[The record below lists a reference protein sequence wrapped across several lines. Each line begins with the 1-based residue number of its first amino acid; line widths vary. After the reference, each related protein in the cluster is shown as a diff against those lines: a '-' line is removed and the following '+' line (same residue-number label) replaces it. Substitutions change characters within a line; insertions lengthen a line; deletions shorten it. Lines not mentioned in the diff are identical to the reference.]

1 MRKNQRLKFMFT
13 KKDID
18 ALKSPPTRINNVGKE
33 VSRSVYYY
41 DQKVHSLA
49 IAVASSGRKVFIFV
63 KKIDGRTIKKT
74 LQRYPDMTIDQ
85 ARRRVS
91 EMNANYTPYNPNQAV
106 SSKTTLK
113 QMFDR
118 YMELH
123 ARIKKKSWK
132 GDEYQFK

>member
-1 MRKNQRLKFMFT
+1 MFT

-18 ALKSPPTRINNVGKE
+18 TLKSPPVRMNKVGKE

-49 IAVASSGRKVFIFV
+49 VAVASSGRKVFVFV

-74 LQRYPDMTIDQ
+74 LRRYPDMTIDQ

-106 SSKTTLK
+106 SAKTTLK

-123 ARIKKKSWK
+123 ARIKKKS
-132 GDEYQFK
+132 